1 MSLINGR
8 GRFSTPPHS
17 SETWV
22 VSENSQ
28 FDARTFLFFPYFV
41 MPTGPTHFCTS
52 PRTIRHYTSFPP
64 GSAFWV
70 RNMKVEMWPLLPS
83 KNVKMGLSWRSMEN
97 FSRRN
102 PGTVSRIQ
110 FKLGI
115 GVDHIS
121 GISWYDSKIK
131 RSRPQGHVT
140 YLNKKCNNSV
150 LGSPI
155 NFILGD

>member
-1 MSLINGR
+1 MGGGDFRPPPTAPRRGWSRKIASLTHA
-8 GRFSTPPHS
+8 RFFFSLTSSCPQVPRIFVHPH
-17 SETWV
+17 
-22 VSENSQ
+22 
-28 FDARTFLFFPYFV
+28 A
-41 MPTGPTHFCTS
+41 
-52 PRTIRHYTSFPP
+52 TIRHYTSFPP